1 MAPRGAIADQ
11 LEQALLGLGYRPQQ
25 ATQAVEALS
34 GSTEGRGLDELL
46 REALKRLRG

>member
-1 MAPRGAIADQ
+1 MVDQ

-25 ATQAVEALS
+25 AAQAAEAVAGS
-34 GSTEGRGLDELL
+34 GEGRGLDDLL